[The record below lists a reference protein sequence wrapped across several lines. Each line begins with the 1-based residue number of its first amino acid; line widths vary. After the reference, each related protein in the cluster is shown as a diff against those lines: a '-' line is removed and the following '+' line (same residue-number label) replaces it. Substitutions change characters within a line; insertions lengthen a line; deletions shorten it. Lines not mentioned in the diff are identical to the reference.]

1 MGSLPK
7 NIHLILEFL
16 KALFVVLHF
25 SYYTLMSFLM
35 VLSVMLLSVRMIL
48 VSTLSVIEHLICGNK
63 QNLFLNL
70 NLIYETL

>member
-25 SYYTLMSFLM
+25 SYYILMSSLM
-35 VLSVMLLSVRMIL
+35 VLSVILLSVRMIL
-48 VSTLSVIEHLICGNK
+48 VSTLSVIEHLACGNK

>member
-25 SYYTLMSFLM
+25 SYYTLMSSLM
-35 VLSVMLLSVRMIL
+35 VLSVILLSVRMIL
-48 VSTLSVIEHLICGNK
+48 VSTLSVIEHLTCGNK
-63 QNLFLNL
+63 QSLFLNL